1 VSDPLNSVLV
11 VNVETRAWIAEWKNF
26 SNTVSLDM
34 TEVTR
39 MGREISTDGGAA
51 SRRLPRDAVVTIAAL
66 LLVFAAFDDITTD
79 NATSFPLEYT
89 TLVAV
94 AVWLLF
100 IAVRLMRHGHGL
112 LGGISLVALASAV
125 WGQRAVGPGVVWG
138 QRAAGFKPE
147 YVAVMAAYGWFCALS
162 LALLWRAWRERSRRV
177 RQSG

>member
-1 VSDPLNSVLV
+1 
-11 VNVETRAWIAEWKNF
+11 
-26 SNTVSLDM
+26 
-34 TEVTR
+34 
-39 MGREISTDGGAA
+39 MGREISTDRDAA
-51 SRRLPRDAVVTIAAL
+51 SRRLRRDAVVTIAAL

-89 TLVAV
+89 ILIAS

-100 IAVRLMRHGHGL
+100 IAGRLMRHGHGL
-112 LGGISLVALASAV
+112 LGGISLLALAGAV

-147 YVAVMAAYGWFCALS
+147 YVAVMTAYGWFCALS
-162 LALLWRAWRERSRRV
+162 LAMLWRAWRERSRRI